1 MKLLGKTVN
10 YFGIQ
15 LVVSQD
21 TKYLVTTAKGE
32 VIASEQIPDLDFDS
46 DIGWLYDW
54 GAYTVCVASVDLEG
68 MDWKETLMEVK

>member
-21 TKYLVTTAKGE
+21 TKYLVTNSEGH
-32 VIASEQIPDLDFDS
+32 VIASEQKPEFDYKN
-46 DIGWLYDW
+46 GWCYDW
-54 GAYTVCVASVDLEG
+54 DEWITKITRVDLEG
-68 MDWKETLMEVK
+68 MDWKDTLMEVE